1 MKAGASIRKME
12 KFFFGRYD
20 VHIPWI
26 LGSKLTE
33 TNEYQSRKHLFG
45 TDKKM
50 RHHEVQREYTEIVK
64 DQFEPEIIEVPD
76 QPTGEHISY
85 LPHKPVVRQNA
96 LITKVRTVFDASAKP
111 HPLVSSVNVCM
122 YTGLPLQSLLWD
134 IMVTRLAVGEY
145 QAGFLIDQ
153 NLTKS
158 EPRVPANVPNVPS
171 TLARASLV
179 YYLSSGYPAPSTG
192 LQNIMDVHMSIINFA
207 AELRPDKIHF
217 LSLPFL

>member
-45 TDKKM
+45 TEKKM

-76 QPTGEHISY
+76 QPTGKHISY
-85 LPHKPVVRQNA
+85 SPHKPVVRQNA

-111 HPLVSSVNVCM
+111 HPLVSSVNECM

-145 QAGFLIDQ
+145 QAGFLIDR
-153 NLTKS
+153 NLAKSKSHQIGTSCSSKCTKRPEYTGES
-158 EPRVPANVPNVPS
+158 QSCLLFKLGISCTIHWFAKHNG
-171 TLARASLV
+171 RAHEYNQLCS
-179 YYLSSGYPAPSTG
+179 
-192 LQNIMDVHMSIINFA
+192 
-207 AELRPDKIHF
+207 
-217 LSLPFL
+217 